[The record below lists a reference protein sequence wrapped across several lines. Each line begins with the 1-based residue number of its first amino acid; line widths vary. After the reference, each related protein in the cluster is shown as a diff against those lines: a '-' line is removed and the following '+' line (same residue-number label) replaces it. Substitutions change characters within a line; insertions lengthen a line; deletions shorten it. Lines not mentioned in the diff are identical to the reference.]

1 MNKKIFIS
9 VIILLIG
16 VLIAE
21 NVYLIYKNNHS
32 TSAFVNHINEEM
44 YLGLNANELEKDKTF
59 SADKGPRGD
68 GTDVSIYKVKN
79 DENLKA
85 FMKKGPDKNTEAE
98 ISNVFSKV
106 KYSDNN
112 LFSGEYYYYEVKKDE
127 NLKKYYLLYSPSD
140 KKLYIIRDL
149 V

>member
-1 MNKKIFIS
+1 MNKKILIS
-9 VIILLIG
+9 VVILLIG
-16 VLIAE
+16 VLIGE
-21 NVYLIYKNNHS
+21 NVYLIYRNNYS
-32 TSAFVNHINEEM
+32 TNAFINQINEEM
-44 YLGLNANELEKDKTF
+44 YLGLNSNELEKDKTF

-68 GTDVSIYKVKN
+68 GADVSIYKVKN

-106 KYSDNN
+106 KYSDKN

>member
-68 GTDVSIYKVKN
+68 GADVSIYKVKN

-85 FMKKGPDKNTEAE
+85 FMKKGPDQNIEAE

-106 KYSDNN
+106 KYSDKN

-149 V
+149 I

>member
-1 MNKKIFIS
+1 MNKKILIS

-21 NVYLIYKNNHS
+21 NVYLIYKNNYS
-32 TSAFVNHINEEM
+32 TNAFINQINEEM
-44 YLGLNANELEKDKTF
+44 YLGLNSNELEKDKTF
-59 SADKGPRGD
+59 SFDKGPRGD

-79 DENLKA
+79 DENLKV
-85 FMKKGPDKNTEAE
+85 FMKKGPDQNIEVE
-98 ISNVFSKV
+98 ISNIFSKV
-106 KYSDNN
+106 KYSDKN

>member
-59 SADKGPRGD
+59 SFDKGPRGD

>member
-9 VIILLIG
+9 VVILLIG

-32 TSAFVNHINEEM
+32 TNAFINYINEEM

-68 GTDVSIYKVKN
+68 GADVSIYKVKN

-85 FMKKGPDKNTEAE
+85 FMKKGPDKNTESE

-106 KYSDNN
+106 KYSDKN

-149 V
+149 I

>member
-1 MNKKIFIS
+1 MNKKILIS

-21 NVYLIYKNNHS
+21 NVYLIYRNNYS
-32 TSAFVNHINEEM
+32 TNAFINQINEEM
-44 YLGLNANELEKDKTF
+44 YLGLNSNELEKDKTF
-59 SADKGPRGD
+59 SFDKGPRGD

-85 FMKKGPDKNTEAE
+85 FMKKGPDQNIEAE

-106 KYSDNN
+106 KYSDKN

>member
-16 VLIAE
+16 ILIAE

-32 TSAFVNHINEEM
+32 TNAFINYINEEM
-44 YLGLNANELEKDKTF
+44 YLGLNSNELEKDKTF
-59 SADKGPRGD
+59 SADKGPRDD

-85 FMKKGPDKNTEAE
+85 FMKKGPDQNIEAE

-106 KYSDNN
+106 KYSDKN

-149 V
+149 I

>member
-16 VLIAE
+16 ILIAE

-32 TSAFVNHINEEM
+32 TNAFINYINEEM
-44 YLGLNANELEKDKTF
+44 YLGLNSNELEKDKTF
-59 SADKGPRGD
+59 SADKGPRDD

-85 FMKKGPDKNTEAE
+85 FMKKGPNQNIEAE

-106 KYSDNN
+106 KYSDKN

-149 V
+149 I

>member
-1 MNKKIFIS
+1 MNKKILIS
-9 VIILLIG
+9 VVILLIG
-16 VLIAE
+16 VLIGE
-21 NVYLIYKNNHS
+21 NVYLIYRNNYS
-32 TSAFVNHINEEM
+32 TNAFINQINEEM
-44 YLGLNANELEKDKTF
+44 YLGLNSNELEKDKTF

-68 GTDVSIYKVKN
+68 GADASIYKVKN

-85 FMKKGPDKNTEAE
+85 FMKKGRDKNTEAA

-106 KYSDNN
+106 KYSEKN

>member
-1 MNKKIFIS
+1 MNKKILIS

-16 VLIAE
+16 VLITE
-21 NVYLIYKNNHS
+21 NVYLIYKNNYS
-32 TSAFVNHINEEM
+32 TNAFINHINEEM

-59 SADKGPRGD
+59 SFDKGPRGD
-68 GTDVSIYKVKN
+68 GADVSIYKVKN

-85 FMKKGPDKNTEAE
+85 FMKKGPDKNTESE

-106 KYSDNN
+106 KCSDKN
-112 LFSGEYYYYEVKKDE
+112 LFSREYYYYEVKKDE
-127 NLKKYYLLYSPSD
+127 NLKKYYLLYSPAD

-149 V
+149 I